1 MRAYTSCNEARKA
14 VKQRRKLEPFK
25 TPAKRYLVSRA
36 SAAEGTQGS
45 DTMNI
50 EANKIAG
57 AVLST
62 LLVVLGLNMT
72 AGIVFAPKKPAVSG
86 FELPS
91 EEPAAGGAA
100 AAPAAEEPIA
110 VRLAKADPAKGE
122 RAVAA
127 CKACHTFEKGG
138 ANKVGPNLYG
148 IVNDEKGHGRNGFN
162 FSAAMK
168 AKGGKW
174 TFDDLNQFLTSPKGF
189 VPGTAMGF
197 AGIQRD
203 GARADLIAYLNT
215 LSDSPQPLPKAADAG
230 AKPADAKP
238 ADAKPADAKPADA
251 KPADAKPQ

>member
-62 LLVVLGLNMT
+62 LLVVMGLSMT
-72 AGIVFAPKKPAVSG
+72 AGIVFAPHKPAVPG
-86 FELPS
+86 FDLPS
-91 EEPAAGGAA
+91 EEPAAGGATA

-122 RAVAA
+122 KAVAA

-138 ANKVGPNLYG
+138 ANKVGPHLFDVY
-148 IVNDEKGHGRNGFN
+148 GRNEGSVAGFGY
-162 FSAAMK
+162 SAAMK
-168 AKGGKW
+168 GRNDKTWDA
-174 TFDDLNQFLTSPKGF
+174 DALDHFLKNPKAY
-189 VPGTAMGF
+189 VPGTIMAF
-197 AGIQRD
+197 AGI
-203 GARADLIAYLNT
+203 AKPETRADVVAYLNS
-215 LSDSPQPLPKAADAG
+215 LADAPKPLPT
-230 AKPADAKP
+230 P
-238 ADAKPADAKPADA
+238 
-251 KPADAKPQ
+251 